1 MQSSKHNKREN
12 EMAKDIAEVCPD
24 LAAWPALEVGTPEE
38 MEKKRRIEAA
48 APDLLAALEKAASMQ
63 AYRPG
68 EGPDWWEQAR
78 AAIAKAKKG
87 E

>member
-1 MQSSKHNKREN
+1 
-12 EMAKDIAEVCPD
+12 MAKDIAEVCPD

-68 EGPDWWEQAR
+68 EGPDWWEQSPR
-78 AAIAKAKKG
+78 RNRQSKERGITTCVSQ
-87 E
+87 